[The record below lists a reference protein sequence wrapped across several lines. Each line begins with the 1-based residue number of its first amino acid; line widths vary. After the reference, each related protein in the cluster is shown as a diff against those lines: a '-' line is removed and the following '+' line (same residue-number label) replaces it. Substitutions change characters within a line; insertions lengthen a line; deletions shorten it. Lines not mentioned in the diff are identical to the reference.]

1 AHDLAPLAESRGVTL
16 DVDAEENVATIGSED
31 ALRILLSNLVDN
43 AIRYTIPGGSIVV
56 RVSSAAGDSILEVAD
71 DGPGIPESERPRVF
85 DRFYRVAGTE
95 QPGSGLGLA
104 IVRQVAELHRAR
116 VELGA
121 GLEGAGLAVRVRFP
135 PA

>member
-1 AHDLAPLAESRGVTL
+1 
-16 DVDAEENVATIGSED
+16 
-31 ALRILLSNLVDN
+31 
-43 AIRYTIPGGSIVV
+43 
-56 RVSSAAGDSILEVAD
+56 VSSAAGDSTLEVAD

-104 IVRQVAELHRAR
+104 IVRQVADLHRAR

-121 GLEGAGLAVRVRFP
+121 GLGGAGLAVRVRFP